1 MIRTQLEGNLRLL
14 PGFWA
19 HLSIV
24 IAYSLGNIDLLSNIL
39 VFGTRAILTTRM
51 LISRNIF
58 PVEIRKIL
66 LEVLHLVISYEY

>member
-1 MIRTQLEGNLRLL
+1 
-14 PGFWA
+14 
-19 HLSIV
+19 
-24 IAYSLGNIDLLSNIL
+24 
-39 VFGTRAILTTRM
+39 M